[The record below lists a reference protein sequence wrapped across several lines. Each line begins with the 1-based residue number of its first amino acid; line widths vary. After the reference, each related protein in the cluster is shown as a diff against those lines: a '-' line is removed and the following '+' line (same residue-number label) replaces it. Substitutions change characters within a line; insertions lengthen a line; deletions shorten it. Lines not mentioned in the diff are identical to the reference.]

1 MDYNFHTHTYY
12 CSHAEKGI
20 EEYIKRAIFGGI
32 KILGFS
38 EHFPLEFSDGTQSF
52 YRLQVEKINEYFCEI
67 RELKEKYKDKIKILI
82 GFEMEYYE
90 NLFDQM
96 KKNAISYGAD
106 YLILGQHYIIPE
118 NIKGSPYM
126 GAKSDDEN
134 NLKAYVKSVVKAIK
148 TGAYTYIAHPD
159 IINFTGDNK
168 IFSEEYRKICIASRE
183 HNIPLEI
190 NFLGIRDKRHYPK
203 RSLLKVAGEEKAPI
217 TFGIDAHTIET
228 AYDEKSLEVA
238 ESMVKEYNLNYIGC
252 PKIRP
257 LK

>member
-20 EEYIKRAIFGGI
+20 EAYIKRAISGGI

-38 EHFPLEFSDGTQSF
+38 EHFPLEFSDGTQSS
-52 YRLQVEKINEYFCEI
+52 YRLQIEKINEYFKEI
-67 RELKEKYKDKIKILI
+67 GALKEKYKDKIEILI

-90 NLFDQM
+90 NIFDKM
-96 KKNAISYGAD
+96 KKSAISYGAD
-106 YLILGQHYIIPE
+106 YLILGQHFIMPE

-126 GAKSDDEN
+126 SIKSDNEEF
-134 NLKAYVKSVVKAIK
+134 LKAYVTSVIKAIK
-148 TGAYTYIAHPD
+148 TGAYTYVAHPD
-159 IINFTGDNK
+159 IVNFTGDKK
-168 IFSEEYRKICIASRE
+168 IFSEEYRKICVASRE
-183 HNIPLEI
+183 YNIPLEI
-190 NFLGIRDKRHYPK
+190 NFLGIREERHYPN
-203 RSLLKVAGEEKAPI
+203 RNLLKVAGEEKSPI

-238 ESMVKEYNLNYIGC
+238 ESMVKEYDLNYIGC
-252 PKIRP
+252 PKIRT